1 MNLFTN
7 ALTLDSVSFTD
18 IFKSSYLEKVTS
30 FSIVDCLIALG
41 CAFLIGLFIFL
52 IYKKTFSGVL
62 YSRTF
67 NISLV
72 GMLLCTTLVIMGVTS
87 NIVLSLGMVGA
98 LSIVRFRTAI
108 KDPVD
113 ICFLFWA
120 IAEGILCGAGLI
132 PLAVIGAPII
142 GVFLLIFMNRQ
153 QASNPYLIV
162 IKMNS
167 DETEKAVS
175 EFMRTVFKKLNVK
188 SKTIT
193 GGEDIEIVYEVR
205 VSTTNTAFVND
216 LLKFNGVSSAVMVS
230 YDGNYT
236 A

>member
-1 MNLFTN
+1 MFAALNS
-7 ALTLDSVSFTD
+7 LTLDSISFTD

-30 FSIVDCLIALG
+30 FSLIDCLIALG

-52 IYKKTFSGVL
+52 VYKKTFSGVL

-67 NISLV
+67 NVSLI

-132 PLAVIGAPII
+132 LLAVIGAPLI
-142 GVFLLIFMNRQ
+142 GVFLLLFMNRQ
-153 QASNPYLIV
+153 QASNPYLV
-162 IKMNS
+162 VVKM
-167 DETEKAVS
+167 DRMETERAVS
-175 EFMRTVFKKLNVK
+175 EFLHTLFKKINVK
-188 SKTIT
+188 SKTVT
-193 GGEDIEIVYEVR
+193 GGEGIEIVYEIR
-205 VSTTNTAFVND
+205 LSSSNTGFVND
-216 LLKFNGVSSAVMVS
+216 LLQFQGVSSAVMVS